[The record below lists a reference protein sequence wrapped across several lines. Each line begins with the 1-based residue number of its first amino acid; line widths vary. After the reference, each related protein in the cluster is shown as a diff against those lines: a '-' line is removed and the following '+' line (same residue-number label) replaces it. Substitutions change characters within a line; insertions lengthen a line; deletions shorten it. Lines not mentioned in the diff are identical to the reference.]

1 MAPPPQA
8 AGTGN
13 TPLHICRG
21 GPHSLCGQSKP
32 VVPDNHLVHLHFI
45 KSNVCKQLSL
55 PFYMQRYLCG
65 VITSSSGW
73 LMFDVTWLV
82 QVLVCS
88 RALMPN
94 VHMVQHLQAT
104 NAKA

>member
-1 MAPPPQA
+1 
-8 AGTGN
+8 
-13 TPLHICRG
+13 
-21 GPHSLCGQSKP
+21 
-32 VVPDNHLVHLHFI
+32 
-45 KSNVCKQLSL
+45 
-55 PFYMQRYLCG
+55 
-65 VITSSSGW
+65 
-73 LMFDVTWLV
+73 MFDVTWLV